1 MRIKDAWAASA
12 IALSLDFERETEHQR
27 EMAAFGQQCYQDRC
41 ENAYVEQSVMKKT
54 VTEAEEAVARRC
66 AEIAREVVDG
76 LEDAEFNC
84 DIYGPIQ
91 LAIRREFGLPTT
103 DSSVPQDK
111 DGVPVWNIE
120 GTQLGQRFEQH
131 LAKSEGKSQ
140 QSEGSCHHERLNED
154 GICRRCGAD
163 CRGIY

>member
-1 MRIKDAWAASA
+1 MELTAEHYRRAAIAYNAYCKQTGGKSLVSGEKLPAFDALNQRIKDAWAASA

-66 AEIAREVVDG
+66 VEIAQEVVDG

-91 LAIRREFGLPTT
+91 LAIRREFDLPT
-103 DSSVPQDK
+103 
-111 DGVPVWNIE
+111 
-120 GTQLGQRFEQH
+120 GT
-131 LAKSEGKSQ
+131 
-140 QSEGSCHHERLNED
+140 NE
-154 GICRRCGAD
+154 
-163 CRGIY
+163 